1 MPNNRWVVQRERE
14 ELGQL
19 IKETVNS
26 TLDESLGYWFQK
38 LKLSLEILERDGRFT
53 KEGIRSLSYIK
64 NTLHILYDEKSK
76 IKGEK
81 QNENA

>member
-1 MPNNRWVVQRERE
+1 MPDKNWIVKRERE
-14 ELGQL
+14 ELGQS
-19 IKETVNS
+19 IKKMVDS
-26 TLDESLGYWFQK
+26 TSTESLGYWFQK

-53 KEGIRSLSYIK
+53 KEGIRALSYIK

-81 QNENA
+81 